1 MSRAPTQV
9 DASHPIMRTLSEL
22 YLSIFV
28 LFYRITLWRDRMKYI
43 AASIG
48 TSIFTIFPAVAFLIS
63 IQLATGYYMDEKVAY
78 WTLAGVGFAAIMAS
92 NSYLDRHA
100 LEFEKQFR
108 GFSKRK
114 RIGLYLG
121 AVGIMVVTGIVFA
134 IVGTEY
140 REMFP
145 PAGR

>member
-48 TSIFTIFPAVAFLIS
+48 TSIWASSARSCSMFSIPETISRSLSRSRGP
-63 IQLATGYYMDEKVAY
+63 
-78 WTLAGVGFAAIMAS
+78 TLLWPIGAGVVGV
-92 NSYLDRHA
+92 
-100 LEFEKQFR
+100 
-108 GFSKRK
+108 
-114 RIGLYLG
+114 LG
-121 AVGIMVVTGIVFA
+121 
-134 IVGTEY
+134 
-140 REMFP
+140 
-145 PAGR
+145 